1 MRRAFAKTGVT
12 VMPAATKRQ
21 SRPSLPGR
29 RANTKPTE
37 EDIAAMIRVDYA
49 GEFGALRI
57 YEGQLA
63 VLSHVP
69 GARDNTAAIAHMA
82 AQEQKHFD
90 VFKELVRNRGVRPT
104 ALEPLWHVAGY
115 ALGAATALM
124 GEKAAMACT
133 VAVEDVIDKH
143 YAGQV
148 EKLSQC
154 PDEIELKTTIEN
166 FRREELEHRDEALA
180 RGAEQAP
187 LYSMLSSAIRLACG
201 AAIRLSERV

>member
-1 MRRAFAKTGVT
+1 MPRAVAEKGVT
-12 VMPAATKRQ
+12 AMPAATKRKT
-21 SRPSLPGR
+21 RPALPGR
-29 RANTKPTE
+29 RARVKGAEPE
-37 EDIAAMIRVDYA
+37 IAAMIRVDHA

-63 VLSHVP
+63 VLSRLR
-69 GARDNTAAIAHMA
+69 GARDSATAIAHMA

-90 VFKELVRNRGVRPT
+90 VFSEMVRTRGVRPT

-115 ALGAATALM
+115 TLGAATALM

-133 VAVEDVIDKH
+133 VAVEDVIDEH

-148 EKLSQC
+148 EKLAAC
-154 PDEIELKTTIEN
+154 PEETELKTTVER
-166 FRREELEHRDEALA
+166 FRLDELAHREEALA

-187 LYSMLSSAIRLACG
+187 LYGLLSSAIRFACG
-201 AAIRLSERV
+201 AAIRLSERI